1 MLRVVNRL
9 IVGHE
14 RASQRHSTWSQAD
27 GGKANPGSWL
37 RRLRTLCW
45 AVRADD
51 HLGTGTTLTTADDSP
66 PPPTATVRRPDQS
79 MAPLCDLRA
88 GHDSTAPSRL
98 AAHASPTAT
107 LLPPARAAS
116 RAQRSFCHARPP
128 LLAGNYPLER
138 RKARAL
144 RRGDWRSPYRRS

>member
-1 MLRVVNRL
+1 MWATK
-9 IVGHE
+9 E
-14 RASQRHSTWSQAD
+14 RANAIQRGRRPTAGKRTRGHGYGDCGRYAGPSGPTIIWAQAPRSRPPTI
-27 GGKANPGSWL
+27 AH
-37 RRLRTLCW
+37 RR
-45 AVRADD
+45 
-51 HLGTGTTLTTADDSP
+51 P